1 MGDDREL
8 LQKEID
14 ALNNE
19 MKKLAYHLGGLL
31 DVDCNLGVCSYDP
44 EADDLQAKM
53 KEVQERKALLEKL
66 MGNIASLGDSM
77 G

>member
-1 MGDDREL
+1 MADDRKL

-14 ALNNE
+14 GLNNE
-19 MKKLAYHLGGLL
+19 IKKLAYRLGGVL

-44 EADDLQAKM
+44 EADDLQVKM

-66 MGNIASLGDSM
+66 MANLENIP
-77 G
+77 